1 VATSVTAAPIKR
13 RWVTDMKLMT
23 KAILK
28 AVPPIGTY
36 DMAESKD
43 IPVIAKFFNP
53 CGRYMSEYDPE
64 SGIAFGFVRG
74 EFDETCD
81 ELGSFSIP
89 EMEAIKLP
97 PFGLGIERDIY
108 FGSGHTLAE
117 VMRHD

>member
-1 VATSVTAAPIKR
+1 MPALTKR
-13 RWVTDMKLMT
+13 KWVTDMKLLT

-36 DMAESKD
+36 DTAESKD
-43 IPVIAKFFNP
+43 IPVVAKFFNP
-53 CGRYMSEYDPE
+53 CGRSTWFMCEYDPE

-97 PFGLGIERDIY
+97 FELGIERDIN
-108 FGSGHTLAE
+108 FGRGHTLAE
-117 VMRHD
+117 VMRGDR